1 MVMCCTPLVLKFY
14 FTPNPLLIT
23 PTHTTR
29 SKCIV
34 PQYPPR
40 QKLTEFGEFSHLMI
54 LFSCTDQEGKI
65 FSRSFDCAAIFTLLR
80 LYHRLS
86 FWLDARKTC
95 IFSLITSLVKWGLV
109 SQYPQKTFLEHFWTI
124 LSSVWTLDIPEDL
137 EVFNQSRELGLMS
150 LVGETAFNASQMPNF
165 TPGSLL
171 NVLNKEPQEH
181 NQLIR

>member
-1 MVMCCTPLVLKFY
+1 MKSREGFCGAYKSAIKNELCLEIINGNVLHTPSPQILFQP
-14 FTPNPLLIT
+14 PNPLLIT

-137 EVFNQSRELGLMS
+137 EV
-150 LVGETAFNASQMPNF
+150 
-165 TPGSLL
+165 
-171 NVLNKEPQEH
+171 
-181 NQLIR
+181 LIRAGS

>member
-14 FTPNPLLIT
+14 FNPPTPFSSHPPTPLAANVLY
-23 PTHTTR
+23 PNTR
-29 SKCIV
+29 PAKNW
-34 PQYPPR
+34 
-40 QKLTEFGEFSHLMI
+40 LNLENSHI
-54 LFSCTDQEGKI
+54 WWFFSCTDQEGKI

-137 EVFNQSRELGLMS
+137 EV
-150 LVGETAFNASQMPNF
+150 
-165 TPGSLL
+165 
-171 NVLNKEPQEH
+171 
-181 NQLIR
+181 LIRAGS